1 MPKGE
6 NPFVFSV
13 VAKKWY
19 SCGGRLRKCIQFL
32 PTFASEISFLSNKLS
47 VKVRMELI
55 VTVTGVKPMV
65 EREFTKQD
73 GTKAVIKSKEIQ
85 LSTGIDQ
92 LVAEAN
98 DALAEHLERFQ
109 PSANTMYAAQLALTV
124 QESRKADQGGRL
136 FTSIRLKRLVE
147 FIKDKPF

>member
-1 MPKGE
+1 MHSI
-6 NPFVFSV
+6 FTDL
-13 VAKKWY
+13 
-19 SCGGRLRKCIQFL
+19 C
-32 PTFASEISFLSNKLS
+32 SEISFLSNKLS

-85 LSTGIDQ
+85 LSTGLDQ

-98 DALAEHLERFQ
+98 DALAEQLERFQ